1 MAENKTNSL
10 MDSIQA
16 IVKES
21 LGEELSKVDSQEQID
36 NIHEKYEKI
45 DLDKMLVDILDTQA
59 SDITRDM
66 RDTMYEQVTVFRAEE
81 QEFIARQERKWYK
94 AFVASESMYI
104 MTLESSKRYREDIK
118 KVTQDELK
126 KYSYTFN
133 SMLHIHGRALQQF
146 LEIIT
151 LMKNGFADGA
161 YARWRSMYE
170 LTVIAS
176 YITENGE
183 EVAKSFIKS
192 SETDDRYEWARVSG
206 LFPNSK
212 RHITFNDIQKKCGID
227 STVWA
232 HQYNLANKTVHASPQ
247 GTFKRLG
254 NASIGDAVIP
264 VGRSDYGITTAGEH
278 SAISLAQI
286 TTMFFSI
293 YQNDNSTIAMQCIT
307 NWIDVIREEY
317 FKGHDYIFP
326 DEEKLWDDSLVSYE
340 EQNK

>member
-206 LFPNSK
+206 LFPNLK